1 MTTSLRNRISVPF
14 RGNRIFVVGELMIV
28 CGLLALELKDA
39 PGLLLVFPL
48 GWISLGLRKLGW
60 HGVGLRRPA
69 KWPRTLGLGVLIGII
84 TQLIAMWLIDPWL
97 VRLTGQPFNIEQ
109 FARLPGSLPNLMVWI
124 LIGWLLGAFMEEL
137 VFRGYLLNRF
147 TDLLGDNR
155 LGLTVGVIVVSLLFA
170 IGHTNLGITSVLE
183 TFIIALIYAG
193 LYLAA
198 GRNLWLPIIAHGVYN
213 TVMFVL
219 LYLGYN
225 PAWMS
230 MN

>member
-1 MTTSLRNRISVPF
+1 MPF

-109 FARLPGSLPNLMVWI
+109 FDASAGEPPKPNGL
-124 LIGWLLGAFMEEL
+124 
-137 VFRGYLLNRF
+137 
-147 TDLLGDNR
+147 DPNR
-155 LGLTVGVIVVSLLFA
+155 LAVGCIPGGVGISRVLTKPL
-170 IGHTNLGITSVLE
+170 HRPTW
-183 TFIIALIYAG
+183 
-193 LYLAA
+193 
-198 GRNLWLPIIAHGVYN
+198 R
-213 TVMFVL
+213 
-219 LYLGYN
+219 
-225 PAWMS
+225 
-230 MN
+230 

>member
-1 MTTSLRNRISVPF
+1 MTTSLRDRISVPF

-60 HGVGLRRPA
+60 HGVGLQRPA
-69 KWPRTLGLGVLIGII
+69 SWPRTLGLGVLIGII
-84 TQLIAMWLIDPWL
+84 TQLISMWLIDPWL
-97 VRLTGQPFNIEQ
+97 VRLTGQPFNAEQ
-109 FARLPGSLPNLMVWI
+109 FARLPGSLPNLVAWI
-124 LIGWLLGAFMEEL
+124 LIGWLLGALLEEM

-155 LGLTVGVIVVSLLFA
+155 LGLTIGVIVASLLFA

-183 TFIIALIYAG
+183 TFIFALIYAG

-198 GRNLWLPIIAHGVYN
+198 HRNLWLPIIAHGVYN
-213 TVMFVL
+213 TFMFVL

-230 MN
+230 F